1 MAFLAWGPCR
11 SPRLALLYASGSR
24 FQGCKVPPSLGFLSL
39 QTNIPLIATVSGKGS
54 AMFSSNLVWLGGLAA
69 VTAGALLLILSA
81 WGLVLELLGAYPKNF
96 SEEALTTSYAVQSA
110 LWLIGTLLLL
120 VTVVGLYSRQS
131 EAARVLWDSLASSRS
146 SSVRFCSWTHS
157 GPTPSSRR
165 L

>member
-1 MAFLAWGPCR
+1 MSFL
-11 SPRLALLYASGSR
+11 L
-24 FQGCKVPPSLGFLSL
+24 L

-69 VTAGALLLILSA
+69 VTAGALLLILDA
-81 WGLVLELLGAYPKNF
+81 WGLVLELLGAYPENF

-120 VTVVGLYSRQS
+120 VAVVGLYAASRKP
-131 EAARVLWDSLASSRS
+131 RVLWDSLASSRS
-146 SSVRFCSWTHS
+146 SSVRVCSWAHS

-165 L
+165 LWPSRPPLYSTANLRGFWPSGSSYRPQHSA